1 MYAGVR
7 TLRYADV
14 SLSFAPSMT
23 CAGDLTRHARTQG
36 PDEVHLDQ
44 LGRTELKRV
53 PTVREKYARVQKR
66 EEELTK
72 NSRTSSKL

>member
-1 MYAGVR
+1 MAVGV
-7 TLRYADV
+7 LV
-14 SLSFAPSMT
+14 
-23 CAGDLTRHARTQG
+23 LTFGLPPRLQG

-53 PTVREKYARVQKR
+53 PVVREKYARVQKR